1 MKNSLAVSIVLLIS
15 LRNLDI
21 VYSSSSFLRPFP
33 NITRSPN
40 HVITIPLIPHAV
52 VRERRLQAGDT
63 LAKVERPPYSK
74 YHMMRELSSEAAS
87 AAQIAGLFQ
96 GYGTHYADL
105 WCGTPPQRQ
114 TVIVD
119 TGSGVTAFPCNECVG
134 CGVPDYHIDGLF
146 DETQS
151 TSFAKLTCAECLRGT
166 CGGGSCTLGMSYQ
179 EGSSWS
185 AFEASDLCYVGGFHD
200 RPTPKKDDGNKDDLD
215 PFHAPNF
222 AFSMKFGCQTHIT
235 GLFITQLAD
244 GIMGMDVAVPAFWYQ
259 MYEAGVIQAKAF
271 SLCFSRKDE
280 ADPKGTEAGAMSMG
294 GTDARLHNTPL
305 VYTSTE
311 ESSGFYVVHVR
322 KMYLRAG
329 GGGTSALS
337 TDKNVKIV
345 QLDLDED
352 ALNAGRVIVDSG
364 TTVCF
369 WLYAPLF
376 GSSLAFFF
384 VFHRMSHRCLVSCG
398 YNRIPTFPVESVE
411 SLATCI
417 SD

>member
-1 MKNSLAVSIVLLIS
+1 MTVQNIIVSFVTLLVCPLGVIASLSINTTSPKI
-15 LRNLDI
+15 
-21 VYSSSSFLRPFP
+21 
-33 NITRSPN
+33 ITL
-40 HVITIPLIPHAV
+40 PLVPHSV
-52 VRERRLQAGDT
+52 VRERRLNAGET
-63 LAKVERPPYSK
+63 LVKVERPPYSK
-74 YHMMRELSSEAAS
+74 YHMMRELSMTSEATK

-151 TSFAKLTCAECLRGT
+151 SSFNKLGCSECLRGS
-166 CGGGSCTLGMSYQ
+166 CSGNSCTLGMSYQ
-179 EGSSWS
+179 EGSSWT

-200 RPTPKKDDGNKDDLD
+200 RPTPKKDDSTVDDLD

-222 AFSMKFGCQTHIT
+222 AFNMKFGCQTRIT

-244 GIMGMDVAVPAFWYQ
+244 GIMGMDVATAAFWYQ
-259 MYEAGVIQAKAF
+259 MYEAGIIPSKAF

-280 ADPKGTEAGAMSMG
+280 ADPKGTESGAMSLG
-294 GTDARLHNTPL
+294 GTDERLHNTPL

-337 TDKNVKIV
+337 KDDKVKIV
-345 QLDLDED
+345 KLNLDESD
-352 ALNAGRVIVDSG
+352 LNAGHVIVDSG
-364 TTVCF
+364 TTV
-369 WLYAPLF
+369 
-376 GSSLAFFF
+376 SLW
-384 VFHRMSHRCLVSCG
+384 
-398 YNRIPTFPVESVE
+398 T
-411 SLATCI
+411 LAVVTMLLGA
-417 SD
+417 S

>member
-1 MKNSLAVSIVLLIS
+1 MRSVVFCIALMVGGLGAVSV
-15 LRNLDI
+15 
-21 VYSSSSFLRPFP
+21 RPI
-33 NITRSPN
+33 NITSPKI
-40 HVITIPLIPHAV
+40 ITLPLIPHSV
-52 VRERRLQAGDT
+52 VRERRLNAGET
-63 LAKVERPPYSK
+63 LVKVERPPYSK
-74 YHMMRELSSEAAS
+74 YHMMRELSMAPEAVK

-134 CGVPDYHIDGLF
+134 CGVPDYHIDALF

-151 TSFAKLTCAECLRGT
+151 SSFSKLNCAECLRGT
-166 CGGGSCTLGMSYQ
+166 CSGNQCMLGMSYQ
-179 EGSSWS
+179 EGSSWN

-200 RPTPKKDDGNKDDLD
+200 RPTPKKDDATVDDLD

-222 AFSMKFGCQTHIT
+222 AFNMKFGCQTRIT

-244 GIMGMDVAVPAFWYQ
+244 GIMGMDVATAAFWYQ
-259 MYEAGVIQAKAF
+259 MHEAGIISSKAF

-280 ADPKGTEAGAMSMG
+280 ANPKGTESGAMSLG
-294 GTDARLHNTPL
+294 GTDERLHSTPL

-311 ESSGFYVVHVR
+311 ENSGFYVVHVR

-337 TDKNVKIV
+337 NDDKVKIV
-345 QLDLDED
+345 KLNLDESD
-352 ALNAGRVIVDSG
+352 LNAGHVIVDSG
-364 TTVCF
+364 TTVRLCIV
-369 WLYAPLF
+369 LITIL
-376 GSSLAFFF
+376 GR
-384 VFHRMSHRCLVSCG
+384 VRC
-398 YNRIPTFPVESVE
+398 
-411 SLATCI
+411 
-417 SD
+417 